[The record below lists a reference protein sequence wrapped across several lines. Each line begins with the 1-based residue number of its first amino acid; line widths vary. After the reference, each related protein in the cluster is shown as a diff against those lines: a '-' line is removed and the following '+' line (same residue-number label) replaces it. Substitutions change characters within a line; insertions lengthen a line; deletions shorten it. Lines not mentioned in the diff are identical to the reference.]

1 MRSCNSRAADNMK
14 GMAKYRV
21 DGSFEMIGGFWK
33 FDKPDDKFT
42 GKLSSR
48 SGLVEILTAP
58 TYFDLDSDGL
68 RDSMEAAIADVSS
81 QTIPAICGFTEDNS
95 CTLLRCLTMPG
106 GGVTNF
112 STRQRVTAI
121 RYRALSTVMGLHL
134 ESADA
139 QSIDF
144 GAFYLTKIHHL
155 LPTPWTS
162 KMEVGKTTYIVPTE
176 LKKVF
181 SFQSIEMNAEVT
193 CEIYA
198 GGTSKIK
205 RGAWIRSVPRIKV
218 KPKHPQSV
226 EWFTSIAFRVEN
238 FFTLFLGTSVELKHV
253 RLFQGDNDGWV
264 LQKVRRSVEKINFQT
279 QVRCP
284 FQMVEAA
291 LQKWLAVSEDKRPV
305 ELTLLAIMRK
315 SDVFDET
322 KFLSLAQALE
332 GFGRIRFFS
341 GRGKSPSFEKL
352 IEQTYDLLSAA
363 FAVELLG
370 DRDEFTTKLL
380 QTRNYY
386 THLGSRRGRS
396 ATKTPKELFLFNHRL
411 HAFLRCVM
419 LIDLGVGEDY
429 LKEPILYQA
438 NRWR

>member
-1 MRSCNSRAADNMK
+1 MK
-14 GMAKYRV
+14 KYRV
-21 DGSFEMIGGFWK
+21 DGNFEMIGGFWK
-33 FDKPDDKFT
+33 YDKPDDKFT
-42 GKLSSR
+42 GTLSSR
-48 SGLVEILTAP
+48 NGLVEILTAP
-58 TYFDLDSDGL
+58 IYSDLDDDGL
-68 RDSMEAAIADVSS
+68 RNSMEKSINDGPSLR
-81 QTIPAICGFTEDNS
+81 TIPAICGFTEDNR

-106 GGVTNF
+106 GGVTDF
-112 STRQRVTAI
+112 STRQEVSAI
-121 RYRALSTVMGLHL
+121 RYRALRTVMGLHL

-139 QSIDF
+139 QSIDG
-144 GAFYLTKIHHL
+144 GAFYLTKVRHL
-155 LPTPWTS
+155 LPTPWTA
-162 KMEVGKTTYIVPTE
+162 KMEVGKTTYVVPTE

-181 SFQSIEMNAEVT
+181 SFQSVEMNAEVT
-193 CEIYA
+193 CEVYA

-205 RGAWIRSVPRIKV
+205 KGAWIRSVPRIKV

-226 EWFTSIAFRVEN
+226 DWFVSIALRVEN

-253 RLFQGDNDGWV
+253 RLFQSDNDGWV
-264 LQKVRRSVEKINFQT
+264 VQTVRRSVEKVNFQT
-279 QVRCP
+279 WVQCP
-284 FQMVEAA
+284 FPMVEVA
-291 LQKWLAVSEDKRPV
+291 LQKWLAVPEDKRPV

-322 KFLSLAQALE
+322 RFLSLAQALE

-352 IEQTYDLLSAA
+352 IEQTYDLLGAA
-363 FAVELLG
+363 FAVQLLG
-370 DRDEFTTKLL
+370 EKGEFITKLL

-411 HAFLRCVM
+411 QAFLRCVM
-419 LIDLGVGEDY
+419 LIDLGVPEDY

-438 NRWR
+438 TRWR